1 MARTQMTGGEA
12 LWVRANI
19 VGEKIL
25 AQSLALH
32 AHPLFSHI

>member
-1 MARTQMTGGEA
+1 MARTHVTGGEA

-25 AQSLALH
+25 AQSLG
-32 AHPLFSHI
+32 PTRSSFSHI